1 MSTLWK
7 KLSAEVS
14 SPFLAA
20 LLLSAGFWGFVAWDQ
35 SHWWRV
41 KADYSFGW
49 LVPAFVIF
57 AIYDRWPRIT
67 AAAAACAA
75 EGSPRVAGWQ
85 KWALGTA
92 VGITLLLGVAFFLL
106 GSFYRA
112 GAGSS
117 QPGTLAIALGSA
129 GILLPLLWL
138 NAPESPSPAAGTI
151 ISDARWRLA
160 SLFIFPVLVW
170 LVSAPMVSVI
180 EQQLNLFLLRKV
192 VTVVAFTFELLGLPI
207 EQQGNVLVLP
217 TGSVGVEDAC
227 SGIRSL
233 TACLFAGSF
242 LAAVFLEKLWKKVLL
257 VTSAMAL
264 AFVTNLG
271 RSLFLTAWA
280 YRNGPH
286 AIEGTVHDVAGYSV
300 LGLTVVGLLC
310 LLPLLNLKFT
320 VGGGPERKSPA
331 PSKT

>member
-1 MSTLWK
+1 MSALWK

-20 LLLSAGFWGFVAWDQ
+20 LLLCAGFWGFVAWDQ

-49 LVPAFVIF
+49 LVPAFVVF
-57 AIYDRWPRIT
+57 AIYDRWPRIV

-75 EGSPRVAGWQ
+75 GGSPRAAGWQ
-85 KWALGTA
+85 KWVLRLL
-92 VGITLLLGVAFFLL
+92 VGISLTLGAGFFLL
-106 GSFYRA
+106 GAFYRA
-112 GAGSS
+112 GAGTS
-117 QPGTLAIALGSA
+117 QPGTLAITLGMI
-129 GILLPLLWL
+129 GLLLPLLL
-138 NAPESPSPAAGTI
+138 MNAPESPAPSSG
-151 ISDARWRLA
+151 SLWGDARVKLA
-160 SLFIFPVLVW
+160 AWFLFPVLVW
-170 LVSAPMVSVI
+170 LVSAPMVSAV

-192 VTVVAFTFELLGLPI
+192 VTVVAFVFDLLGLPI

-217 TGSVGVEDAC
+217 TGSVGVADAC

-242 LAAVFLEKLWKKVLL
+242 LSAVFLDKLCKKITL
-257 VTSAMAL
+257 VGAAMGL
-264 AFVTNLG
+264 AFLTNLG

-280 YRNGPH
+280 YRNGPS
-286 AIEGTVHDVAGYSV
+286 AIEGTVHDVAGYAV

-310 LLPLLNLKFT
+310 LLPLLNLKISFGAGRVPPDAT
-320 VGGGPERKSPA
+320 A
-331 PSKT
+331 